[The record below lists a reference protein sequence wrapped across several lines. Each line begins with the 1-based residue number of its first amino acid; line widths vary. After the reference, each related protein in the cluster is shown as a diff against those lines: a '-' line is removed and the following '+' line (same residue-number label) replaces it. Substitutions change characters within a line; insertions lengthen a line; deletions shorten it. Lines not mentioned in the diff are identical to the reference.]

1 MDTAVS
7 IKKGSV
13 RLGDQLGVRKKER
26 GKNDFEVSGLREEV
40 SFMEIIKKEEHVQR
54 QNWMDLGHI

>member
-1 MDTAVS
+1 
-7 IKKGSV
+7 
-13 RLGDQLGVRKKER
+13 VRKKER